1 MSAGTVL
8 LTLGRLPKALD
19 LARSFHAA
27 GWRVV
32 VAEPFRRHL
41 AGASR
46 SVARSVAVTAPATD
60 PDAYLAG
67 LLRVVE
73 EEAADLVL
81 PVSEEVVHVAAL
93 HGRLPGRT
101 RLFAMPAA
109 TVLAAHDKG
118 EFAAMADRLGLAV
131 PPTHP
136 LGSEGAALL
145 AARQDVVVKP
155 LHACSGR
162 GVLRLRRGATLP
174 AADPAAPAI
183 VQGMVAGPE
192 RSTCSLVH
200 DGVVSGT
207 VVYRGLMH
215 SDSVS
220 IAFERVEDRLIEAFV
235 RDCAAAT
242 RWTGFLSFD
251 FMLDHQGHPFAI
263 ECNPRTTSGLH
274 FFAAEDLARA
284 VLDPAHPLRFRAETR
299 LQQFYSC
306 LTETQLAVFRGGFG
320 SKLRTLLTTRDV
332 TWSRQD
338 PKPFLTMTA
347 TSWPIIREAMARRAT
362 FGEVATLDLGWRGS
376 PAPTAA
382 PAAPGRAASNTA
394 PASGSAGG

>member
-19 LARSFHAA
+19 LARSFRAA

-32 VAEPFRRHL
+32 VAEPFRKHL
-41 AGASR
+41 AGASKA
-46 SVARSVAVTAPATD
+46 VARSVVVTAPATD
-60 PDAYLAG
+60 REAYLRD

-73 EEAADLVL
+73 QERVDLVL
-81 PVSEEVVHVAAL
+81 PVSEEVLHVAAL
-93 HGRLPGRT
+93 HGRLPERT
-101 RLFAMPAA
+101 RLFAMPAEA
-109 TVLAAHDKG
+109 VLAAHDKG
-118 EFAAMADRLGLAV
+118 VFAAQAGRMGLAA

-145 AARQDVVVKP
+145 AAHRDVVVKP

-162 GVLRLRRGATLP
+162 GVRRLRRGTVLP
-174 AADPAAPAI
+174 LADPALPAI
-183 VQGMVAGPE
+183 VQAMVPGPE

-207 VVYRGLMH
+207 VVYRGLMQ
-215 SDSVS
+215 SGSVS
-220 IAFERVEDRLIEAFV
+220 IAFERVEDPLIEAFV
-235 RDCAAAT
+235 RDYAAAT

-251 FMLDHQGHPFAI
+251 FMLDDQGRPWAI

-274 FFAAEDLARA
+274 FFAPGDLARA
-284 VLDPAHPLRFRAETR
+284 VLDPSHPLRFRPEAR

-306 LTETQLAVFRGGFG
+306 LTETQLSLFRGGGFG
-320 SKLRTLLTTRDV
+320 RKLRTLLSTRDV
-332 TWSRQD
+332 TWSARD

-362 FGEVATLDLGWRGS
+362 FGEVATLDVGWRADE
-376 PAPTAA
+376 PATAA
-382 PAAPGRAASNTA
+382 RAAP
-394 PASGSAGG
+394 